1 MSRNRFNELS
11 PCETLIMKLIWEA
24 PQDIPVQELI
34 DQLRDDYGKDY
45 ARTTVVTFVGKLKDK
60 RFVDTYRKG
69 KAAFIHPLR
78 SEEEYKGM
86 SLDERRKILKK
97 LMAFIRHIDIS
108 YKTIYIEKK
117 HIKDS
122 IEATGKLSK
131 QLSSLIRENMDLFC
145 SFDVVKI
152 YYDNG
157 QVEVTRVLSSVFNAL
172 LENVEFR
179 KVIPSQY
186 RLFQV
191 ADLICTLKLTEL
203 KLENHTLSKSEKAFF
218 EDERTLKKNYLKPI
232 KKKEL

>member
-1 MSRNRFNELS
+1 
-11 PCETLIMKLIWEA
+11 
-24 PQDIPVQELI
+24 
-34 DQLRDDYGKDY
+34 
-45 ARTTVVTFVGKLKDK
+45 
-60 RFVDTYRKG
+60 
-69 KAAFIHPLR
+69 
-78 SEEEYKGM
+78 M

-157 QVEVTRVLSSVFNAL
+157 QVEVTRVLSSVFI